1 MVLFLENVIHS
12 ILHSHLVREHWRERE
27 REHLRSS
34 HSSTAQKLTV
44 FGEVVDDCV
53 CLTVAVQVSQL
64 RAAVHGHVV
73 DAETSLAAAAGVQ
86 HGTLRG
92 NRFY

>member
-1 MVLFLENVIHS
+1 MET
-12 ILHSHLVREHWRERE
+12 E
-27 REHLRSS
+27 REHLSSS
-34 HSSTAQKLTV
+34 HSSTAQQKLTV

-64 RAAVHGHVV
+64 RAAVHGHIV
-73 DAETSLAAAAGVQ
+73 DAETPLAAAAGVQ

>member
-1 MVLFLENVIHS
+1 MLFIQFSTHTSLENTGG
-12 ILHSHLVREHWRERE
+12 RE